1 MSSKPKRSLKDILKE
16 AEEERLL
23 QIRKTTKKRIQ
34 RRKREKMA
42 NDNDNDKGDLVDIYR
57 RIFDTWESYT
67 LKALDMKVWRPFLPM
82 GQVGRFLEPI
92 SKLGTQYLEW
102 MFGGLK
108 PSLRRDIDE
117 AIERI
122 STFEVRI
129 LTLESKVER
138 IEGAVEGTRT
148 SKRISRKKKEEA
160 VGEEKRSR

>member
-1 MSSKPKRSLKDILKE
+1 
-16 AEEERLL
+16 
-23 QIRKTTKKRIQ
+23 
-34 RRKREKMA
+34 MA
-42 NDNDNDKGDLVDIYR
+42 NDNDKGDLVNIYR

-67 LKALDMKVWRPFLPM
+67 LKALDMMVWTPFFLG
-82 GQVGRFLEPI
+82 GQVGGRFLEPI